1 VDAEARK
8 PRLRYLQEVVS
19 VTKPKVFVTRQ
30 LPGNPVPLLEA
41 VADVFVWPE
50 ESPPPHDEIV
60 RRAADADALLT
71 MLSDRID
78 AAVLD
83 AGCQLRVVANMA
95 VGYDNIDVEAAT
107 ARGILVTNT
116 PGVLTET
123 TADMAFALL
132 LAAARRVTEG
142 DKLVRAGGWKTW
154 HPSFLLG
161 RDIHGATL
169 GIVGLGQIGLAVARR
184 ARGFGMRV
192 LYHDVAHKAQAE
204 SELGLEFAD
213 LERLLGESDFV
224 TLHVFLSPQ
233 TRHLIG
239 ERELALMKPT
249 AILVNTAR
257 GPVVDQKALYTALKG
272 GQIAAAGLDVTEEEP
287 VPLDDPLL
295 TLDNVTITPHVA
307 SATVATRERMAAIAV
322 ENVLAT
328 LRGELPPN
336 CVNPEARRPRP

>member
-1 VDAEARK
+1 VPK
-8 PRLRYLQEVVS
+8 PS
-19 VTKPKVFVTRQ
+19 VFVTRA
-30 LPGNPVPLLEA
+30 LPGGDALPRLEA
-41 VADVFVWPE
+41 AAAVEVWPE
-50 ESPPPHDEIV
+50 ESPPSHDEIV

-83 AGCQLRVVANMA
+83 AGRRLRVVANMA
-95 VGYDNIDVEAAT
+95 VGYDNVDVAAAT

-132 LAAARRVTEG
+132 LAAARRVAEG
-142 DKLVRAGGWKTW
+142 DRLTRTGGWKAW

-161 RDIHGATL
+161 RDVHGATL

-184 ARGFGMRV
+184 AHGFDMRL
-192 LYHDVAHKAQAE
+192 LYHSRTRRPEAE
-204 SELGLEFAD
+204 AELGLEFVE
-213 LERLLGESDFV
+213 LEQLLKESDFV

-249 AILVNTAR
+249 AVLVNTTR
-257 GPVVDQKALYTALKG
+257 GPVVDQRALYRALKQG
-272 GQIAAAGLDVTEEEP
+272 RIAAAGLDVAEEEP
-287 VPLDDPLL
+287 IPLDDPLL
-295 TLDNVTITPHVA
+295 TLDNVTITPHVGSA
-307 SATVATRERMAAIAV
+307 SVATRGKMAAIAV
-322 ENVLAT
+322 ENVLAV
-328 LRGELPPN
+328 LRGEQPPN
-336 CVNPEARRPRP
+336 CVNPEAGRPRP